1 MSTVLEAVEIIKVS
15 IGAEQA
21 NNAVRA
27 FGLTF
32 RGRSAPR

>member
-1 MSTVLEAVEIIKVS
+1 MSTVLEAVEIKVI

-21 NNAVRA
+21 TNAMRA

-32 RGRSAPR
+32 RGCSAPR

>member
-1 MSTVLEAVEIIKVS
+1 MSTVLEAVEIKVS

-21 NNAVRA
+21 ANAMRA